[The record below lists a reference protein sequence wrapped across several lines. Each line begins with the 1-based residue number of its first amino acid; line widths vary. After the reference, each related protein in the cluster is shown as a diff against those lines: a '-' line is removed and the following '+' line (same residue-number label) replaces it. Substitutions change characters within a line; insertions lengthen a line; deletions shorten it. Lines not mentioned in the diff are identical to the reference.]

1 MTPLL
6 HLRCSPGD
14 ASQLPLT
21 NRPLPAAPLAV
32 VLLALLLAVAPSA
45 SAQFTF
51 DDINPNSSTLDPTDP
66 DGATGGRV
74 NGLATVAGDN
84 NTFYAASEWGGIY
97 KSTNSGVAW
106 SRLDGHNPNATWDV
120 EVDPSDSSKVYAT
133 SFFDGRV
140 TSLAG
145 INVSSNAGGSW
156 SHATVP
162 NTGNICS
169 TGRFNEPSAFGIAI
183 DPDDPDDVY
192 IGTNCGLA
200 VSTDAGA
207 TWTRIEV
214 DQTPDGSDADV
225 WDVVVH
231 DNGIID
237 ACGDNGHHRSTDG
250 GATWDAS
257 AGLPAGLLLDRGVA
271 GGGGHPVRDR
281 RHQHLRV
288 RGRRRH
294 VDQPRDARLRHAR
307 AGFRSLPSTT
317 GPATPSTSGSATSG
331 STAVRARSTPRPAP
345 PTARRRRCSTTRRIP
360 RPRAGQAPSPAA
372 PAAMTTLP
380 RSSSTPRPPTMLAR
394 RSTPATAA
402 STTTPTMGVI
412 ATTRT
417 GSSRPPPRTAL
428 WLWTLAGFDKA
439 GAGIEDLYFG
449 NQDNGTFAAT
459 DGGSASVTWKNADC
473 CDGFDFAPD
482 GDDALYTVCCGSPR
496 ANKMYRGNPGLTS
509 TPEINTYPADGLLP
523 GFVPPD
529 IVDTYGPNQF
539 VLLTSNCTVPA
550 PPNPPNGC
558 SGANGGDGGMY
569 ITNDVTAS
577 PIVWTELGNATEPP
591 TGGGG
596 MCGVKAAVAG
606 GTPTFWVQV
615 GNCDG
620 ANADQ
625 LWRFD
630 GTAPGGTWTNETP
643 AGGIGVFDVDPNDP
657 ERLLAS
663 ILTNPPQ
670 MVMSTDGGATWDS
683 LPELDAL
690 MTGNGDYPYVNS
702 RGPTSFTGL
711 NGYPQPSLVAFDA
724 EDPTIMVAGGRDS
737 GVFLS
742 TDGGSDWV
750 LVTDPDST
758 GGSVPHLPSPYFA
771 YFDHEGSPDGAISM
785 YVGTR
790 GRGVWRVSFD
800 QPPIADAGGPYT
812 TNEGANVQLDGSA
825 SYDPSPG
832 GSITLY
838 EWDFDDDGQ
847 FDDATGA
854 QPLFDT
860 VGNGVGQ
867 DGVYIVRLK
876 VTDNDGLTDTDESTV
891 TVNNVAPSVAP
902 ASDSPKDENT
912 VITVTATVTD
922 PGWLDV
928 LTATVNWGDGSA
940 TEPMTLTGSENTRPD
955 AVYAFSATHIYGD
968 NGVFTAQVC
977 GYDDDTSTCANLDL
991 TINNVNPTV
1000 EIDET
1005 DIVDGCGADAFIAHA
1020 GEDVT
1025 FTGHA
1030 TDPGSDDLRLTWGW
1044 GDGTPD
1050 TVTDYLVNPPATD
1063 PFPSPSIQP
1072 RDVTDV
1078 QVHAFADACLYEVSF
1093 AGLDDDGGTDS
1104 DSTDV
1109 IIVGNAEL
1117 IRSAGYW
1124 YHQYRGNGRIF
1135 FTAEELQC
1143 YLDIVNHLSA
1153 LFSEAVDADSRP
1165 DAKAVLDPSHSGG
1178 DIRVQLDRQ
1187 LLALWLNFANGA
1199 IDYDTLVD
1207 TNFDDVP
1214 DTPLLDVLCAAE
1226 AARLNPATPASVLEN
1241 WKNIVEAV
1249 NLSDENQT

>member
-1 MTPLL
+1 MT
-6 HLRCSPGD
+6 RSMNRRRSPGD
-14 ASQLPLT
+14 AAGLLPFT
-21 NRPLPAAPLAV
+21 RPNLAAAPLAV
-32 VLLALLLAVAPSA
+32 VLLALLLAITPSA

-51 DDINPNSSTLDPTDP
+51 DDINPNSSTLDPSDP

-84 NTFYAASEWGGIY
+84 DTFYAASEWGGIY
-97 KSTNSGVAW
+97 KSTNGGVAW
-106 SRLDGHNPNATWDV
+106 SRLDGHNPTVTWDV

-145 INVSSNAGGSW
+145 INVSSNAGTTW

-162 NTGNICS
+162 NTGGICS

-183 DPDDPDDVY
+183 DADDPDDVY
-192 IGTNCGLA
+192 VGTNCGLA
-200 VSTDAGA
+200 VSTNAGA

-214 DQTPDGSDADV
+214 DQTPDGVDTDV
-225 WDVVVH
+225 WDVIVH
-231 DNGIID
+231 HGGIID
-237 ACGDNGHHRSTDG
+237 ACGDNGHLRSTDG

-257 AGLPAGLLLDRGVA
+257 AGLPGGVCSLAVSPEEADTLFVTFGTNIYESADGGDNWTNLGTPDSSRQGRITFVAVNDRSGDAFDLWFGDVRLYRGGCTINPAAGTTHCPQASLAQDPPDTPPAGWAGPFTRGT
-271 GGGGHPVRDR
+271 GGHDDLAAIAFDSEAANDACPEIYSCDGGVYYNTDTTSPGC
-281 RHQHLRV
+281 H
-288 RGRRRH
+288 
-294 VDQPRDARLRHAR
+294 DPNWEQP
-307 AGFRSLPSTT
+307 
-317 GPATPSTSGSATSG
+317 
-331 STAVRARSTPRPAP
+331 
-345 PTARRRRCSTTRRIP
+345 
-360 RPRAGQAPSPAA
+360 
-372 PAAMTTLP
+372 
-380 RSSSTPRPPTMLAR
+380 
-394 RSTPATAA
+394 
-402 STTTPTMGVI
+402 TTTPHG
-412 ATTRT
+412 
-417 GSSRPPPRTAL
+417 L
-428 WLWTLAGFDKA
+428 WLWALAGFNKA
-439 GAGIEDLYFG
+439 GAGTEDLYFG
-449 NQDNGTFAAT
+449 NQDNGTFGAT

-482 GDDALYTVCCGSPR
+482 ADDALYTVCCGSPR

-509 TPEINTYPADGLLP
+509 APEINTYPADGLLR
-523 GFVPPD
+523 GFRPPD
-529 IVDTYGPNQF
+529 IVDTYGANQF
-539 VLLTSNCTVPA
+539 VVLTRNCTPSG
-550 PPNPPNGC
+550 PNAEGGC

-577 PIVWTELGNATEPP
+577 PIVWTELGNPTEPV
-591 TGGGG
+591 TGVPG
-596 MCGVKAAVAG
+596 MCGVKAAVSG
-606 GTPTFWVQV
+606 GSPTFWVQV

-620 ANADQ
+620 ASADQ

-630 GTAPGGTWTNETP
+630 GTNPAGTWTNETP

-670 MVMSTDGGATWDS
+670 MVMSTNGGATWDS

-690 MTGNGDYPYVNS
+690 MTGNGDYSYVNS

-724 EDPTIMVAGGRDS
+724 EDPTIMAAGGRDS

-750 LVTDPDST
+750 LITDPDST

-812 TNEGANVQLDGSA
+812 TNEGANVQLDGRA

-832 GSITLY
+832 GSIVSY
-838 EWDFDDDGQ
+838 EWDFDDDGL
-847 FDDATGA
+847 FDDAVGE
-854 QPLFDT
+854 QPFFDPI
-860 VGNGVGQ
+860 GDGVGQ

-891 TVNNVAPSVAP
+891 TVNNVAPSVTP

-912 VITVTATVTD
+912 TITVTATITD

-928 LTATVNWGDGSA
+928 LTATINWGDGSA
-940 TEPMTLTGSENTRPD
+940 TEPMALTGSENLRPD
-955 AVYAFSATHIYGD
+955 ATYTFSATHIYGD
-968 NGVFTAQVC
+968 NGAFTAQVC
-977 GYDDDTSTCANLDL
+977 GYDDDTSTCANINL
-991 TINNVNPTV
+991 TILNVNPTV

-1005 DIVDGCGADAFIAHA
+1005 DIVDGCGEDAFIAHA
-1020 GEDVT
+1020 GDDVT

-1030 TDPGSDDLRLTWGW
+1030 TDPGSDDLDLTWNW

-1050 TVTDYLVNPPATD
+1050 TTTTYLVNPPLAD

-1078 QVHAFADACLYEVSF
+1078 QVHAFADACLYEVTFS
-1093 AGLDDDGGTDS
+1093 GLDDDGGTDS

-1109 IIVGNAEL
+1109 VIVGNATL

-1124 YHQYRGNGRIF
+1124 YHQYRSNGRIF

-1165 DAKAVLDPSHSGG
+1165 DARAVLDPSHSTG

-1207 TNFDDVP
+1207 TDFDNVP
-1214 DTPLLDVLCAAE
+1214 DTALLDVLCDAE
-1226 AARLNPATPASVLEN
+1226 ADRLNPATPDSVLES
-1241 WKNIVEAV
+1241 WKNIVESV
-1249 NLSDENQT
+1249 NLSDQT